1 MTGNTQ
7 LPVGASLVVRLPNPA
22 PALFDGEI
30 TAVEY
35 VYQSDQTCLTRL
47 RAYDR
52 LHRLRKQQPVRVHV
66 DQSLDELAR
75 ECVKQLGID
84 VRSDTSG
91 PIWPRIVQHC
101 QSDFELLA
109 QRAADCGLFF
119 YLHDRVLNIFS
130 LAGGGGPPV
139 ALAWGQNLFEVRLEI
154 NAATSTAAVEA
165 AGWNPW
171 RVEQHH
177 GRAGTPRS
185 GHDIAARVDAARVG
199 ADTQRLMVD
208 QLVQHDRL
216 AESLAQGELDR
227 QVARTVVLTGVAD
240 GDPRLQP
247 GLPIEVT
254 GVPSPLAGRHVLSAV
269 SHRLDADHGYI
280 SQISTIPPPPPRRK
294 RGMVASMGRVTQID
308 DPEAMGR
315 VKVCLPTYGN
325 LESDWLA
332 VLTMGAGAGKGLV
345 IQPDLDDQ
353 VLVLLERNDPAQGVI
368 LGGLYGSSSRPADS
382 DWGVAQDAVKRFTF
396 HTPGGQ
402 RIQLDD
408 ANQRLVLEIGDGSF
422 LELTPK
428 RVLLHAETELVM
440 EAPGQQVRIKGR
452 NIDFEQI

>member
-1 MTGNTQ
+1 
-7 LPVGASLVVRLPNPA
+7 
-22 PALFDGEI
+22 
-30 TAVEY
+30 
-35 VYQSDQTCLTRL
+35 
-47 RAYDR
+47 
-52 LHRLRKQQPVRVHV
+52 
-66 DQSLDELAR
+66 
-75 ECVKQLGID
+75 
-84 VRSDTSG
+84 
-91 PIWPRIVQHC
+91 
-101 QSDFELLA
+101 
-109 QRAADCGLFF
+109 
-119 YLHDRVLNIFS
+119 
-130 LAGGGGPPV
+130 
-139 ALAWGQNLFEVRLEI
+139 
-154 NAATSTAAVEA
+154 
-165 AGWNPW
+165 
-171 RVEQHH
+171 
-177 GRAGTPRS
+177 
-185 GHDIAARVDAARVG
+185 
-199 ADTQRLMVD
+199 
-208 QLVQHDRL
+208 
-216 AESLAQGELDR
+216 
-227 QVARTVVLTGVAD
+227 
-240 GDPRLQP
+240 
-247 GLPIEVT
+247 
-254 GVPSPLAGRHVLSAV
+254 
-269 SHRLDADHGYI
+269 LDADHGYI